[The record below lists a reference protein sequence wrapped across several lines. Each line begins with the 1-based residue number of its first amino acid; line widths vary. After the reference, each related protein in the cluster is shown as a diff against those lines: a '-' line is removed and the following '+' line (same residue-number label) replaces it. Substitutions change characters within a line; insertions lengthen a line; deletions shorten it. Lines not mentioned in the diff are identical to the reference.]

1 MQVQISK
8 TPVFISLS
16 IGLLF
21 YGLFSTLTSVVILH
35 LKEIFGL
42 SYSISS
48 LIHLTFFSTYIIASI
63 PASRIVR
70 VWGYKL
76 SLIIGYFTTGLGCM
90 MFYFGINTASYPL
103 LMTSLFVM
111 AVGSTMLLVVCNLY
125 IVLLGDYKRA
135 AARLSFLH
143 SFYALGCLLAPL
155 YGSEWI
161 KELWGITADMD
172 MNTYIKSL
180 SLYIGTPFI
189 IMSNLMYFLTVI
201 FVFLN
206 MPEFETQL
214 LKPWNKFEERH
225 KKIHVMHFKQ
235 LRLGAFAVF
244 AYIGTEVALSEYL
257 VTYFSDFTY
266 LYWTGYVVGLLI
278 GSTLLIYISPR
289 KMLLSFTIGASLLL
303 LFAIFTTGLVSFTA
317 VAAIGFFNSILFPTI
332 WSLSVKGLGRF
343 SEQGAAIMVMA
354 HVGGGIIPFNVV
366 NFSAAGT
373 GSNKMAFLILILC
386 YAYIIFYAIKGS
398 TFVRNDD
405 FEQSTLRA
413 MKPSK

>member
-1 MQVQISK
+1 MQVEIRK

-21 YGLFSTLTSVVILH
+21 YGMLSTLTSVVILH

-42 SYSISS
+42 SYSISA
-48 LIHLTFFSTYIIASI
+48 LIHLTFFSTYVIASI
-63 PASRIVR
+63 PASRIVKA
-70 VWGYKL
+70 WGYKL

-90 MFYFGINTASYPL
+90 LFYFGINNQSYPL
-103 LMTSLFVM
+103 LIVALFVM
-111 AVGSTMLLVVCNLY
+111 AVGSTVLLVVCNLY
-125 IVLLGDYKRA
+125 IVLLGDYKKA

-155 YGSEWI
+155 YASTWI
-161 KELWGITADMD
+161 KDQWGISVDMD
-172 MNTYIKSL
+172 MHSYITTL

-201 FVFLN
+201 FVFLKL
-206 MPEFETQL
+206 PEFDTQL
-214 LKPWNKFEERH
+214 LKPWNKFEARH

-244 AYIGTEVALSEYL
+244 AYIGTEVALSEWL
-257 VTYFSDFTY
+257 VTFFSDFTY
-266 LYWTGYVVGLLI
+266 LYWTGYVAGLLI
-278 GSTLLIYISPR
+278 GSILLLRVSPR
-289 KMLLSFTIGASLLL
+289 KMLLTFAIGAAFLLL
-303 LFAIFTTGLVSFTA
+303 LAILSSGWTSLWLVS
-317 VAAIGFFNSILFPTI
+317 AIGFFNSILFPTI
-332 WSLSVKGLGRF
+332 WSLSIKGLGRF

-366 NFSAAGT
+366 NFAAAG
-373 GSNKMAFLILILC
+373 GYKLAFLIPMFC
-386 YAYIIFYAIKGS
+386 YAYIIFYALKGS
-398 TFVRNDD
+398 KFLRNDD

-413 MKPSK
+413 IKPSK

>member
-1 MQVQISK
+1 MQVEIRK

-21 YGLFSTLTSVVILH
+21 YGLFSTLISVVILH

-63 PASRIVR
+63 PASRIVKA
-70 VWGYKL
+70 WGYKL

-90 MFYFGINTASYPL
+90 MFYFGINTISYPL
-103 LMTSLFVM
+103 LMASLFVM

-155 YGSEWI
+155 YGLEWI
-161 KELWGITADMD
+161 KELWGITVDMD
-172 MNTYIKSL
+172 MDSYIRSL

-189 IMSNLMYFLTVI
+189 VMSNLMYFLTVI

-206 MPEFETQL
+206 LPEFETYL
-214 LKPWNKFEERH
+214 LKPWNKFEQRH

-244 AYIGTEVALSEYL
+244 AYIGTEVALSEYF
-257 VTYFSDFTY
+257 VAFFSDFTY
-266 LYWTGYVVGLLI
+266 LYWAGYVAGLLM
-278 GSTLLIYISPR
+278 GSVLLLYFSPR
-289 KMLLSFTIGASLLL
+289 KMLLSFAVGAAVLLL
-303 LFAIFTTGLVSFTA
+303 VAIFSSGLISLIVLS
-317 VAAIGFFNSILFPTI
+317 AIGFFNSILFPTI

-366 NFSAAGT
+366 NFSGAGAD
-373 GSNKMAFLILILC
+373 KMAFMILVLC
-386 YAYIIFYAIKGS
+386 YAYIIFYALKGAS
-398 TFVRNDD
+398 FVRQDD
-405 FEQSTLRA
+405 FEQSTLGA

>member
-1 MQVQISK
+1 MQVQIRK

-21 YGLFSTLTSVVILH
+21 YGLFSTLISVVILH

-63 PASRIVR
+63 PASRIVKA
-70 VWGYKL
+70 WGYKL

-90 MFYFGINTASYPL
+90 MFYFGINIISYPL
-103 LMTSLFVM
+103 LISSLFVM
-111 AVGSTMLLVVCNLY
+111 AVGSTVLLVVCNLY
-125 IVLLGDYKRA
+125 IVLLGDYKKA

-172 MNTYIKSL
+172 MDSYIKSL

-206 MPEFETQL
+206 MPEFDTQL
-214 LKPWNKFEERH
+214 LKPWNQFAERH

-257 VTYFSDFTY
+257 VTFFSDFTY
-266 LYWTGYVVGLLI
+266 LYWAGYVAGLLI
-278 GSTLLIYISPR
+278 GSILLLYISPR
-289 KMLLSFTIGASLLL
+289 KMLLTFTLGASVLM
-303 LFAIFTTGLVSFTA
+303 LFAIFSSGLISLIAVS
-317 VAAIGFFNSILFPTI
+317 AIGFFNSILFPTI

-366 NFSAAGT
+366 NFSGAGAD
-373 GSNKMAFLILILC
+373 KMAFMILVLC
-386 YAYIIFYAIKGS
+386 YAYIIFYAIKGA
-398 TFVRNDD
+398 TFVRNED

>member
-1 MQVQISK
+1 MQVEIRK

-21 YGLFSTLTSVVILH
+21 YGLFSTLISVVILH

-42 SYSISS
+42 STSISS

-63 PASRIVR
+63 PASRIVKA
-70 VWGYKL
+70 WGYKL

-90 MFYFGINTASYPL
+90 MFYFGINTTSYAL
-103 LMTSLFVM
+103 LMLSVFVM
-111 AVGSTMLLVVCNLY
+111 AVGSTVLLVVCNLY

-135 AARLSFLH
+135 ASRLSFLH

-155 YGSEWI
+155 YGLEWV
-161 KELWGITADMD
+161 KEMWGISIDMD
-172 MNTYIKSL
+172 MDSYIKLL

-206 MPEFETQL
+206 LPEFDTQL

-257 VTYFSDFTY
+257 VTFFSDFTY
-266 LYWTGYVVGLLI
+266 LYWAGYVAGLLI
-278 GSTLLIYISPR
+278 GSTMLIYISPR
-289 KMLLSFTIGASLLL
+289 KMLLSFTLGASVLMLV
-303 LFAIFTTGLVSFTA
+303 AIFSSGLISLLA
-317 VAAIGFFNSILFPTI
+317 IAAIGFFNSILFPTI

-366 NFSAAGT
+366 NFSGAGAD
-373 GSNKMAFLILILC
+373 KMAFMILVLC
-386 YAYIIFYAIKGS
+386 YAYIIFYAVKGAI
-398 TFVRNDD
+398 FVRNDD